1 MNNGCPQLFQEPLP
15 RCVGKRLSMRGSM
28 RSTDMRAPLN
38 QLRAGGAGLRL
49 TFVPHFDA
57 ASATSRMLRLGGKCY
72 TWVRQCYAW
81 EVQKPLISLVCY
93 GVTLGKAVF
102 GGVRGEGSM
111 SLKDSI
117 PQIKSRNQK
126 SKTICAELS
135 KWGQNP
141 QTKDQGFA
149 CRVK

>member
-1 MNNGCPQLFQEPLP
+1 MSTQFTTFGMRPACLKRFAVQLIQPNSRPPRKVLCNMNNGCPQLFQEPLP

-72 TWVRQCYAW
+72 TW
-81 EVQKPLISLVCY
+81 EVQKPLIALVCY

-102 GGVRGEGSM
+102 GGVRGG
-111 SLKDSI
+111 KV
-117 PQIKSRNQK
+117 Q
-126 SKTICAELS
+126 CH
-135 KWGQNP
+135 
-141 QTKDQGFA
+141 
-149 CRVK
+149 